1 MPKDSYGI
9 IVNYIE
15 LLLSL
20 LGYLKT
26 SLTLGNF
33 LPLVHATT
41 LLRCSRSTPLYI
53 EVVIKIPKE
62 I

>member
-9 IVNYIE
+9 IINYIG

-33 LPLVHATT
+33 LSLVYATT
-41 LLRCSRSTPLYI
+41 LLQCSRSTSLYT
-53 EVVIKIPKE
+53 EVAIKILKE

>member
-1 MPKDSYGI
+1 MFKGSYRI
-9 IVNYIE
+9 IINCIG

-26 SLTLGNF
+26 FLTLGNF
-33 LPLVHATT
+33 LPLVYITT
-41 LLRCSRSTPLYI
+41 LLQYSKSIPLYI
-53 EVVIKIPKE
+53 EVAIKIPKE